1 MHSAADYGSWFS
13 PKNAQFFLQLGLFV
27 VWLRS
32 HHKLQGSF
40 ESVPKTA
47 SSRRSWYACF
57 GAHPSAIAAF
67 APAQTDRTKRENQ
80 L

>member
-27 VWLRS
+27 VWLHS

-40 ESVPKTA
+40 ESVR
-47 SSRRSWYACF
+47 SRYACF